1 MRPHVRWLPGR
12 ESELL
17 LITLLYA
24 ALLAITAWNR
34 AEPAAGLIVLVTLEL
49 ALPVALGIVA
59 AGLMA
64 NDPALDLLLSVP
76 QPAPYTLAQRLA
88 ALLAYGLFLAA
99 LVLLAARGWELPLPT
114 AGVQALLI
122 WAAPAALLVGVA
134 TAGALMRGRM
144 LDGAALVLA
153 VAGMALLSLTVG
165 LDCPLDPQRPC
176 HAALASPL
184 MTLVRPQDPLWL
196 VNRVLWLSVG
206 GLLLATGLRLVRQEE
221 RLLTAAT
228 GEE

>member
-88 ALLAYGLFLAA
+88 ALLVYGLFLAA
-99 LVLLAARGWELPLPT
+99 LVLLAARGWELPLPI

-134 TAGALMRGRM
+134 TVGALMRGRM

-153 VAGMALLSLTVG
+153 VAGMALLSLAAAS
-165 LDCPLDPQRPC
+165 DCPPDLRRPC

-196 VNRVLWLSVG
+196 VNRVFWLSVG
-206 GLLLATGLRLVRQEE
+206 GLLLATGSWLVRQEE
-221 RLLTAAT
+221 RLLAAAT